1 MRVVIVGAGK
11 VGYSLAQRLSEE
23 NHEVVVIE
31 KDEERRS
38 IVQNNLDVM
47 TMLVF
52 LRPEFWRAHRN
63 W

>member
-31 KDEERRS
+31 HSEERRA
-38 IVQNNLDVM
+38 IV
-47 TMLVF
+47 
-52 LRPEFWRAHRN
+52 
-63 W
+63 